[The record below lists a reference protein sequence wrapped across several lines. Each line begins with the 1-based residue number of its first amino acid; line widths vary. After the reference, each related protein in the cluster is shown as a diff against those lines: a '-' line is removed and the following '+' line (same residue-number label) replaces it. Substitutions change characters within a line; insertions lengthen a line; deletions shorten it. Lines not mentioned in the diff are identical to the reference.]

1 MHRGRL
7 WGLLQEAPSG
17 GSPRSCNSE
26 AQIARFLQETRRTPM
41 SAQVQEYLR
50 GVSSEDW
57 EDWSLSPSAP
67 GGGLRNGPPHGS
79 STRLDAAVPPG
90 VSAPW
95 RHRVVLHG
103 DDPKSAC
110 TEAPCGQAAS
120 KAPAAPART
129 LRCSTPVSAPLSAQP
144 QGLTAGQGCFCT
156 RGASLDLGAPAG
168 SPYHGAS
175 GAVLQGSMRAPL
187 QAFARAEFGPVLSQ
201 EIGSCSRDGRT
212 TLPDKSSIGSL
223 NIGRRCRPDLRSS
236 EPDRWKSP
244 RPDLA
249 RAKGEQ
255 SPLAT
260 RPRHVYRSLP
270 PCLPGHLLAG
280 LGHDDWQLGAEQR
293 TRAPSLPGAQP

>member
-7 WGLLQEAPSG
+7 WGLLQEAPRG
-17 GSPRSCNSE
+17 VATRRLRLPV
-26 AQIARFLQETRRTPM
+26 FLQETRRTPM

-50 GVSSEDW
+50 RVSSEDW

-67 GGGLRNGPPHGS
+67 GRGLRNGPPRGS
-79 STRLDAAVPPG
+79 STRLDAAVPPAVG
-90 VSAPW
+90 PPW
-95 RHRVVLHG
+95 RHPVVLHG

-110 TEAPCGQAAS
+110 TEAPCGQAAR

-129 LRCSTPVSAPLSAQP
+129 LRCSTPFSAPLSAQP

-201 EIGSCSRDGRT
+201 EIGSCSREAWLAADR
-212 TLPDKSSIGSL
+212 DSSERL
-223 NIGRRCRPDLRSS
+223 QHPLRSS
-236 EPDRWKSP
+236 AYS
-244 RPDLA
+244 
-249 RAKGEQ
+249 
-255 SPLAT
+255 LAT
-260 RPRHVYRSLP
+260 DRHASAVVRYRSRFIWGAHVART
-270 PCLPGHLLAG
+270 CLCDLWRSDPGWTPHRPAVL
-280 LGHDDWQLGAEQR
+280 
-293 TRAPSLPGAQP
+293 